1 MKKVRFIYNPASG
14 DNRILYA
21 LDDILSIYQHR
32 GYQLEPFRLT
42 FQSDDEALLGD
53 PAEAYHHLLIAGGD
67 GTVNHVVNLLKS
79 SGRDIPV
86 AVLPTGTA
94 NDFARLIGMPSD
106 IPTACKRL
114 LGGEIVEFDLG
125 RANDRYFVNVF
136 SSGLFTDVSQK
147 TPTLLKNTFGKLAYY
162 LSGLGELPNFR
173 HMQLRVESDGKA
185 LFAGSALML
194 FVFNG
199 QTAGSLKIAYLSDVR
214 DGLLDVLIVRGENI
228 GEALRT
234 AAGYMRPTS
243 GRYPK
248 DVVHLRCSELTI
260 HSLNGE
266 ATDMDGEAGPDF
278 PVRIECVPRG
288 LKVLCPKSESRAK
301 RTTVRSGA
309 KRAVAKKSQESA

>member
-42 FQSDDEALLGD
+42 FEADDEAILGD
-53 PAEAYHHLLIAGGD
+53 PDEAYHHILIAGGD
-67 GTVNHVVNLLKS
+67 GTINHVVNLLKA
-79 SGRDIPV
+79 SGRDIPI

-125 RANDRYFVNVF
+125 RANGRYFVNVF

-162 LSGLGELPNFR
+162 VSGLGELPNFR
-173 HMQLRVESDGKA
+173 NMQLRVESAGKTV
-185 LFAGSALML
+185 FAGSALML

-199 QTAGSLKIAYLSDVR
+199 QTAGSLKIAYLSDIH
-214 DGLLDVLIVRGENI
+214 DGLLDMLIVKGDNI
-228 GEALRT
+228 VEGLRT
-234 AAGYMRPTS
+234 AAGYIRPSS
-243 GRYPK
+243 GHYPK
-248 DVVHLRCSELTI
+248 DIVHLRSSELTI
-260 HSLNGE
+260 HSMNGE
-266 ATDMDGEAGPDF
+266 STDMDGEAGPGF
-278 PVRIECVPRG
+278 PVRIECEPCG
-288 LKVLCPKSESRAK
+288 LKVLRPKPEVRKK
-301 RTTVRSGA
+301 RILARPGP
-309 KRAVAKKSQESA
+309 KR